1 MFEPSGVSV
10 VAGSVLDGF
19 QLYGLY
25 LLFHGRH
32 PLKRI
37 YPQLLDVRNFPQKF
51 NFSKV
56 NYIYN
61 KHYTDN
67 NDNINYMNMKR
78 TYRNDM
84 PQTQKDKI
92 AQANTG
98 KVLSPE
104 TRRRISQ
111 SMVKYWAG
119 LPFKPATSGTT
130 EPATGTTGT
139 TTYYT
144 E

>member
-1 MFEPSGVSV
+1 
-10 VAGSVLDGF
+10 
-19 QLYGLY
+19 
-25 LLFHGRH
+25 
-32 PLKRI
+32 
-37 YPQLLDVRNFPQKF
+37 
-51 NFSKV
+51 
-56 NYIYN
+56 
-61 KHYTDN
+61 
-67 NDNINYMNMKR
+67 MKR

-130 EPATGTTGT
+130 TPPPTTGTTGT
-139 TTYYT
+139 TTYYG

>member
-1 MFEPSGVSV
+1 
-10 VAGSVLDGF
+10 
-19 QLYGLY
+19 
-25 LLFHGRH
+25 
-32 PLKRI
+32 
-37 YPQLLDVRNFPQKF
+37 
-51 NFSKV
+51 
-56 NYIYN
+56 
-61 KHYTDN
+61 
-67 NDNINYMNMKR
+67 MKR

-84 PQTQKDKI
+84 PQAQKDKI

-119 LPFKPATSGTT
+119 LPFKPVTPDTSGTT
-130 EPATGTTGT
+130 TPPPPTGTTGT
-139 TTYYT
+139 TTNYK

>member
-1 MFEPSGVSV
+1 M
-10 VAGSVLDGF
+10 
-19 QLYGLY
+19 
-25 LLFHGRH
+25 
-32 PLKRI
+32 
-37 YPQLLDVRNFPQKF
+37 N
-51 NFSKV
+51 NN
-56 NYIYN
+56 NYKN
-61 KHYTDN
+61 KGIT
-67 NDNINYMNMKR
+67 MKR

-84 PQTQKDKI
+84 PQAQKDKI

-119 LPFKPATSGTT
+119 LPFKPSTSGTT
-130 EPATGTTGT
+130 NDTADTGTTGT
-139 TTYYT
+139 VTYYD

>member
-1 MFEPSGVSV
+1 
-10 VAGSVLDGF
+10 
-19 QLYGLY
+19 
-25 LLFHGRH
+25 
-32 PLKRI
+32 
-37 YPQLLDVRNFPQKF
+37 
-51 NFSKV
+51 
-56 NYIYN
+56 
-61 KHYTDN
+61 
-67 NDNINYMNMKR
+67 MKR

-84 PQTQKDKI
+84 PQAQKDKI

-111 SMVKYWAG
+111 SMAKYWAG
-119 LPFKPATSGTT
+119 LPFKPATSGATT
-130 EPATGTTGT
+130 PPPTTGTTGT